1 MASFYIDG
9 ANAPEEIKDQLKLL
23 AQDIEFER
31 EVTKG
36 GNGYLFFGRNR
47 ILNTQV
53 AVKFYY
59 WGGQVDFH
67 AEPNTL
73 AYINSPNVLD
83 VQNAGLIDGEWAY
96 FVTPYCANGD
106 MDDVIEKT
114 EIGNK
119 KAVDLT
125 CELLMG
131 VGSLHEKRYLHRD
144 LKPANIYVGDD
155 YRAIIGDFGSI
166 KQLPEGLDSIPAS
179 SHAVLYRP
187 PESVET
193 NYYGFQGDIY
203 QCGIVLYQL
212 LGGHLPYDQVS
223 WLSGSERKHYNQLD
237 DEADRSIYADQ
248 CVKAKIKKGKILS
261 LASLPPWVPDNLRRV
276 IRKATNIK
284 PEKRF
289 PTASA
294 FHVQLNNLQ
303 PTIPDWLVE
312 DGCPT
317 LRATTS
323 YRVFESDQGFQVQ
336 KRKGTSQWRMDN
348 SFDVQTLKEAIERVN
363 GKA

>member
-1 MASFYIDG
+1 MPSFYIDG
-9 ANAPEEIKDQLKLL
+9 ANAPDEIKGQLRLL

-36 GNGYLFFGRNR
+36 GNGYLFFGRNK

-59 WGGQVDFH
+59 WGGEVNFH
-67 AEPNTL
+67 AEPSTL
-73 AYINSPNVLD
+73 ANIDSPNVLD

-96 FVTPYCANGD
+96 FVTPFCENGD
-106 MDDVIEKT
+106 MDDVIERT

-131 VGSLHEKRYLHRD
+131 VGALHEQRYLHRD

-166 KQLPEGLDSIPAS
+166 KELPEGSDAIPSS

-187 PESVET
+187 PESIET
-193 NYYGFQGDIY
+193 NTYGFQGDIY

-212 LGGHLPYDQVS
+212 LGGHLPYDEVS
-223 WLSGSERKHYNQLD
+223 WLSKSDRKHYNQLD
-237 DEADRSIYADQ
+237 NGADKSIYADQ
-248 CVKAKIKKGKILS
+248 CVKAKIRRGKVLD
-261 LASLPPWVPDNLRRV
+261 LKSLPPWVPDNLRRT
-276 IRKATNIK
+276 IRKATNVN
-284 PEKRF
+284 PSSRF

-294 FHVQLNNLQ
+294 FHVHLNNLK
-303 PTIPDWLVE
+303 PTIPDWLLE
-312 DGCPT
+312 GGCPT
-317 LRATTS
+317 LRAPTS
-323 YRVFESDQGFQVQ
+323 YKVCQSADGILIQ
-336 KRKGTSQWRMDN
+336 KRRGLGQWRRDN
-348 SFDVQTLKEAIERVN
+348 SIDCVAIQGAIEQIN
-363 GKA
+363 AKA